1 MANETCLSQ
10 QRAELK
16 VRAETLVVVT
26 HFHELDHLSVI
37 DKADTCKKGTEG
49 EGAADFLMVLGS
61 VGGEVK
67 EGLIVRPSKHEF
79 NIIKK

>member
-1 MANETCLSQ
+1 LSQ

-16 VRAETLVVVT
+16 VRAETLVAVT

-49 EGAADFLMVLGS
+49 EGTADFLIVLR
-61 VGGEVK
+61 GG
-67 EGLIVRPSKHEF
+67 R
-79 NIIKK
+79 

>member
-16 VRAETLVVVT
+16 VRAETLVAVT
-26 HFHELDHLSVI
+26 HFHELDHLTVI
-37 DKADTCKKGTEG
+37 DKADTCKKGSEG
-49 EGAADFLMVLGS
+49 EGAADFLMVLRG
-61 VGGEVK
+61 GGEVK
-67 EGLIVRPSKHEF
+67 EGLIVRLSKHEF

>member
-16 VRAETLVVVT
+16 VRAETLAAVT
-26 HFHELDHLSVI
+26 HFHELDHLPVI
-37 DKADTCKKGTEG
+37 DKADTRKKRS

-61 VGGEVK
+61 GEKVK
-67 EGLIVRPSKHEF
+67 RD
-79 NIIKK
+79 

>member
-16 VRAETLVVVT
+16 VREETLAAVT

-37 DKADTCKKGTEG
+37 DKADTCKKRTEG
-49 EGAADFLMVLGS
+49 EGAADFLMVLGRR
-61 VGGEVK
+61 G
-67 EGLIVRPSKHEF
+67 R
-79 NIIKK
+79 